1 MATNF
6 NHVQVGVV
14 DNNGDVNILYP
25 QNTASDV
32 SINKDK
38 NPIIPSNVNKLQDLV
53 DNIGEMFF
61 EDKDNVVF
69 LGESEEYDGDLI
81 NTEINDNI
89 ISSSYTWSSEKI
101 NNSSYEYINDQP
113 TVAENI
119 TTAHFSAKSY
129 IVNTSNPHLSDVE
142 TPPYNTRVWLVEYF
156 PIDINTIAT
165 TGVKQ
170 VSSAYQRWTS
180 IDDQHKCYFRLFEPN
195 GWHDFIEQN

>member
-14 DNNGDVNILYP
+14 DNNGDVNVLYP

-32 SINKDK
+32 LINKDR
-38 NPIIPSNVNKLQDLV
+38 NPIIPETVNKLQDLV

-101 NNSSYEYINDQP
+101 NNSSYEYLNDQP
-113 TVAENI
+113 TVGENI
-119 TTAHFSAKSY
+119 TVAHFSPKSY
-129 IVNTSNPHLSDVE
+129 IVNTLQGFLPDVIV
-142 TPPYNTRVWLVEYF
+142 PPYSTRVWLVEYF
-156 PIDINTIAT
+156 PVDISGPEN
-165 TGVKQ
+165 KKS
-170 VSSAYQRWTS
+170 VSYAYQRWSGMYSPHQRFFRFYNGTS
-180 IDDQHKCYFRLFEPN
+180 WKNFTEY
-195 GWHDFIEQN
+195 